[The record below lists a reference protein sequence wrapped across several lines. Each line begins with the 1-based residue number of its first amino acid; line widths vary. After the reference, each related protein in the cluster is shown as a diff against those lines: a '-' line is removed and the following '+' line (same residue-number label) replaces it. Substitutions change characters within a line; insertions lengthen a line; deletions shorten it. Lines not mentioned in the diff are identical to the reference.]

1 MIYEQVNILVEE
13 GRKIISQGV
22 NPIIVYNSIDEMNS
36 NF

>member
-13 GRKIISQGV
+13 GRKIIPQGV